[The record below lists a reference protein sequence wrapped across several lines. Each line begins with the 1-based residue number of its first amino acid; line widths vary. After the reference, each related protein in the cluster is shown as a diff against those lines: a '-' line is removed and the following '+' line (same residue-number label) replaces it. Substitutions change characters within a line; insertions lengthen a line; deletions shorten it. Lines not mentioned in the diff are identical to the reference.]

1 MRNSRSLPLMRS
13 IHTSPLCNDG
23 FPIAPRSESILAVL
37 AGTTAAFSVFV
48 EDGPAAAP
56 HPLSIIARKISA
68 AAASRPN
75 VVCPSIARSGFLAR
89 MHSYGDPTSV
99 SSPCQERMKVTV
111 RLQRAQRATQDSAL
125 LSSIDN
131 IVRAELQNCK

>member
-37 AGTTAAFSVFV
+37 AGTAAAFSVFV

-56 HPLSIIARKISA
+56 HPPSVIARKISA

-75 VVCPSIARSGFLAR
+75 VVCPSMAQSGFLAR
-89 MHSYGDPTSV
+89 MHSYGDATELPV
-99 SSPCQERMKVTV
+99 PSPYLPGRGVPRLCLWPVRRLDTYRDGETERLASP
-111 RLQRAQRATQDSAL
+111 R
-125 LSSIDN
+125 
-131 IVRAELQNCK
+131 